1 MCLGP
6 DAKGE
11 FGVGRRAI
19 RRESGASGGTG
30 GARMGG
36 RCAVEKLAGVPR
48 GSKAQVDCRASPRS
62 LSRTG
67 EGGLPEALVSGVGL
81 SSHAGGLARS
91 RARGGVLLSGGRE
104 TRPGR

>member
-48 GSKAQVDCRASPRS
+48 GSKAQVD
-62 LSRTG
+62 
-67 EGGLPEALVSGVGL
+67 
-81 SSHAGGLARS
+81 
-91 RARGGVLLSGGRE
+91 
-104 TRPGR
+104 

>member
-48 GSKAQVDCRASPRS
+48 GSKAQSIEAISSALAS
-62 LSRTG
+62 
-67 EGGLPEALVSGVGL
+67 A
-81 SSHAGGLARS
+81 
-91 RARGGVLLSGGRE
+91 RARKAEKQRVLRRRSSRGEIVVFGDDRE
-104 TRPGR
+104 SW

>member
-36 RCAVEKLAGVPR
+36 RCAVEKLAGVLR
-48 GSKAQVDCRASPRS
+48 GSKAQVD
-62 LSRTG
+62 
-67 EGGLPEALVSGVGL
+67 
-81 SSHAGGLARS
+81 
-91 RARGGVLLSGGRE
+91 
-104 TRPGR
+104 